1 MKLPGGGYFGKG
13 WLCLFAASFIK
24 FYSTCSLTNISEFH
38 NKQDRTSCPLRLT
51 SYESYKL
58 HVQYFVSISMF
69 IKECDIII
77 TNNTLFGPKTTI
89 YVDGCSNTTTQV
101 TQKLSCLL

>member
-38 NKQDRTSCPLRLT
+38 NK
-51 SYESYKL
+51 
-58 HVQYFVSISMF
+58 
-69 IKECDIII
+69 
-77 TNNTLFGPKTTI
+77 
-89 YVDGCSNTTTQV
+89 
-101 TQKLSCLL
+101 